1 MQLSERSNSGIMRV
15 LVIDDGSFFC
25 RMLNEKLSRAGFA
38 PWLCPPEELRM
49 TVLKQSWRAA
59 VIGVGCDLSPAL
71 SMIRE
76 FPDISMAVLMY
87 SPSEKNM
94 RALLD
99 AGAAKC
105 FVMPAPADIVCAEL
119 TGMLR
124 RGSEPSMF
132 ELTSFLTRKGF
143 PTSNK
148 GFYFLSSAAEMCIC
162 EPQLLTDLV
171 AGLYTRVAE
180 RYGTTASIVERD
192 MRHLAKLAAK
202 SGAFSALLGV
212 KAGYVPACH
221 EMIRAA
227 ADAFVRE
234 TRLY

>member
-1 MQLSERSNSGIMRV
+1 MQLSERGSGGIVRV
-15 LVIDDGSFFC
+15 LVIDDSSVFC
-25 RMLNEKLSRAGFA
+25 RILTEKLSRAGLA
-38 PWLCPPEELRM
+38 PWLCPPDQLR
-49 TVLKQSWRAA
+49 TAVLKQSWRAA

-76 FPDISMAVLMY
+76 FPEISLIVLMY
-87 SPSEKNM
+87 SPSERNM
-94 RALLD
+94 RTLLG
-99 AGAAKC
+99 AGVEKC

-124 RGSEPSMF
+124 GGSEPSMY
-132 ELTSFLTRKGF
+132 ELTAFLTRKGF
-143 PTSNK
+143 PSGKK

-180 RYGTTASIVERD
+180 RYGTTASLVERD
-192 MRHLAKLAAK
+192 MRHLAKLAAR

-212 KAGYVPACH
+212 MADYVPACH

-227 ADAFVRE
+227 ADSFVRE